1 MKPASPPQTIAIVG
15 AGFSGALVAAH
26 LLSTAKAPL
35 TVHLIERERGRFA
48 RGVAYSATED
58 CHLLNVPAGNMS
70 AYPDD
75 REHFLRWAQGRADE
89 LLGCACVGEVTAAA
103 YLPRRAYGDYLA
115 QTLDEAERGA
125 APGVGLQ
132 RRIDEAVSLTIEG
145 AAVDLRLASGARL
158 RADRA
163 VLALGNFRPGDPSGA
178 DAAFYRSARYHGDPW
193 APEALEKLLRTE
205 SCLLVGSGL
214 TMVDWAIT
222 LSQAGYRGAIHVVS
236 RRGLWPQRHEPA
248 APAAFGIE
256 PPGELGAV
264 RNGLHSIRA
273 FIRDTGADWRPVI
286 DALRPMTQSLWK
298 GLGLPEQRRFLRHLR
313 AFWDCHRHRLAPGI
327 AARLDAMLE
336 SGQLVRHGGRIRS
349 FRDEGG
355 QVEVLIRPRGS
366 DRNYALGVDAVVNC
380 SGSESDYRKLD
391 SPLVKDLLGQ
401 RLIRPDP
408 LALGLDVADNGA
420 LVDAEG
426 AASGFLFTL
435 GPPQK
440 GRLWETTAVPEIRGQ
455 AAGLAAELL
464 MADHSERSED
474 SSKLVKG

>member
-15 AGFSGALVAAH
+15 AGFSGTLVAAH
-26 LLSTAKAPL
+26 LLSRAKAPL
-35 TVHLIERERGRFA
+35 TVHLIERDRGRFA
-48 RGVAYSATED
+48 RGVAYSTTED

-75 REHFLRWAQGRADE
+75 REHFLRWAQARKDE
-89 LLGCACVGEVTAAA
+89 LLDCPCVGEVSAAA
-103 YLPRRAYGDYLA
+103 YLPRRAYGDYI
-115 QTLDEAERGA
+115 TRVLDEAERGA
-125 APGVGLQ
+125 APGVGLE
-132 RRIDEAVSLTIEG
+132 RRIDEVASLKVEEG
-145 AAVDLRLASGARL
+145 AVGLRLASGAQL
-158 RADRA
+158 RADRV

-193 APEALEKLLRTE
+193 APDVLERLLPTE

-222 LSQAGYRGAIHVVS
+222 LDQAGYRGAIHVVS
-236 RRGLWPQRHEPA
+236 RRGLWPQRHKPG
-248 APAAFGIE
+248 APAAFGVE
-256 PPGELGAV
+256 PSGAVGAV
-264 RNGLHSIRA
+264 RKGLHSIRA
-273 FIRDTGADWRPVI
+273 FIRDTGADWRPAI
-286 DALRPMTQSLWK
+286 DALRPATPILWK
-298 GLGLPEQRRFLRHLR
+298 SLGLSEQRRFLRHLR
-313 AFWDCHRHRLAPGI
+313 TLWDCHRHRLAPGI
-327 AARLDAMLE
+327 AARLDRMLE
-336 SGQLVRHGGRIRS
+336 SAQLVRHVGRIRG

-355 QVEVLIRPRGS
+355 RVEVAIRPRGS
-366 DRNYALGVDAVVNC
+366 DQSYVFNVDAVVNC
-380 SGSESDYRKLD
+380 SGSESDYRRLD
-391 SPLVKDLLGQ
+391 SPLVKDLLVQ

-455 AAGLAAELL
+455 AARLSAELL
-464 MADHSERSED
+464 GA
-474 SSKLVKG
+474 

>member
-15 AGFSGALVAAH
+15 AGFSGTLVAAH
-26 LLSTAKAPL
+26 LLSRAKAPL
-35 TVHLIERERGRFA
+35 TIHLIERERSRFA
-48 RGVAYSATED
+48 RGVAYSTTED

-75 REHFLRWAQGRADE
+75 REHFLRWAQDRAAE
-89 LLGCACVGEVTAAA
+89 LLDCACVSEVTAAA
-103 YLPRRAYGDYLA
+103 YLPRRAYGDYVA
-115 QTLDEAERGA
+115 QVLDEAERGA
-125 APGVGLQ
+125 ASGVCLE
-132 RRIDEAVSLTIEG
+132 RRIDEVASLKVEEG
-145 AAVDLRLASGARL
+145 GVGLRLASGARL
-158 RADRA
+158 RADRV

-193 APEALEKLLRTE
+193 APEVLEKLIPTE

-222 LSQAGYRGAIHVVS
+222 LNQAGYRGAIHVVS
-236 RRGLWPQRHEPA
+236 RRGLWPQRHKPG

-256 PPGELGAV
+256 PSGDLGAV
-264 RNGLHSIRA
+264 RNGLHTIRA
-273 FIRDTGADWRPVI
+273 FIRDTGADWRPAI
-286 DALRPMTQSLWK
+286 DALRPMTQTLWK
-298 GLGLPEQRRFLRHLR
+298 GLGLSEQRRFLRHLR
-313 AFWDCHRHRLAPGI
+313 TFWDCHRHRLAPGI

-336 SGQLVRHGGRIRS
+336 SAQLVRHVGRILS

-355 QVEVLIRPRGS
+355 QVEVVIRPRGGDQS
-366 DRNYALGVDAVVNC
+366 YVLNVDAVVNC
-380 SGSESDYRKLD
+380 SGSESDYRRLD
-391 SPLVKDLLGQ
+391 SPLVKDLLGR

-426 AASGFLFTL
+426 AASEFLFTL

-440 GRLWETTAVPEIRGQ
+440 GRLWETTAVPEVRGQ
-455 AAGLAAELL
+455 AARLAAELL
-464 MADHSERSED
+464 GA
-474 SSKLVKG
+474 